1 MRWVAVTSAT
11 GYKLQERRNTES
23 WTKYDEGTATSK
35 ALSGKKSGAW
45 EYQVQACNGAVCSG
59 WSGGL
64 TIEVRPLLEITIA
77 PSPSTDGNYT
87 VSWGAPRC
95 FGVAGLLP
103 QICYVLQERVGQS
116 GNWTDVPGVATT
128 ATSHAFSAKL
138 TGTYYYQLVI
148 GVRGTVVVAE
158 PESVEVERVPMA
170 TVSWNP
176 STVEYGGTSTLS
188 WSSTSVTGCTLDGT
202 DEETSGSMVLAN
214 RTESQTSVL
223 MCTTAGNGT
232 VTDSATLTVEP
243 LPGITI
249 EPSLSTDGNYTVSW
263 NTPLCISR
271 SGVQGLICRVLEER
285 AGDDVTASWETVMDV
300 SGTSHAFSDKPNGT
314 YYYRLMLRTRPVAGP
329 ASVEVD
335 RVPTASISW
344 NPSTVEYGGTS
355 TLSWSSTS
363 RDGLYAGRDRRG
375 DERFYGAGQPDGEPD
390 KCADVHD
397 GG

>member
-1 MRWVAVTSAT
+1 MSWSAPVAPYDQTRLLEKVGSGAWGVVGTYLSTVTSKVFRNKPGGTYQYKTQQCLDVLNITHCSDLAGPKSVTVTGPTPATPAPPTGPPTSTGSHTVRWVAVTSAT

-176 STVEYGGTSTLS
+176 STVST
-188 WSSTSVTGCTLDGT
+188 G
-202 DEETSGSMVLAN
+202 A
-214 RTESQTSVL
+214 R
-223 MCTTAGNGT
+223 
-232 VTDSATLTVEP
+232 
-243 LPGITI
+243 
-249 EPSLSTDGNYTVSW
+249 
-263 NTPLCISR
+263 
-271 SGVQGLICRVLEER
+271 
-285 AGDDVTASWETVMDV
+285 
-300 SGTSHAFSDKPNGT
+300 
-314 YYYRLMLRTRPVAGP
+314 RP
-329 ASVEVD
+329 
-335 RVPTASISW
+335 
-344 NPSTVEYGGTS
+344 
-355 TLSWSSTS
+355 
-363 RDGLYAGRDRRG
+363 
-375 DERFYGAGQPDGEPD
+375 
-390 KCADVHD
+390 
-397 GG
+397 